1 MGTIQWN
8 VGEEIHLDGNPQMC
22 DLTRKLARLKYL
34 CQNGEVSESK
44 FYQIAHPLAE
54 KRYEPLRKFLIELLE
69 SPNEI
74 CRLNAVRLLGGHWP
88 EKQDIGEKLIELLI
102 NDPNDD
108 VRMLSASALSHIKY
122 VKSRTVLWQC
132 LNNPKEVSFV
142 KDSCI
147 DAIRILDGTPQL
159 QILQEQLN
167 RIVDENR

>member
-1 MGTIQWN
+1 
-8 VGEEIHLDGNPQMC
+8 MC
-22 DLTRKLARLKYL
+22 DLTGDLAKLKNL
-34 CQNGEVSESK
+34 CQNGEVSEHK
-44 FYQIAHPLAE
+44 FYGIAHPLAE
-54 KRYEPLRKFLIELLE
+54 KRYEPLRKFLIEMLD

-74 CRLNAVRLLGGHWP
+74 VRLNAVHLLSGHWP
-88 EKQDIGEKLIELLI
+88 EKQDIGKKLVELLI

-122 VKSRTVLWQC
+122 VESRAALHQC
-132 LNNPKEVSFV
+132 LNDPKETSFV

-167 RIVDENR
+167 RIVNENG

>member
-1 MGTIQWN
+1 
-8 VGEEIHLDGNPQMC
+8 MC
-22 DLTRKLARLKYL
+22 DLTRNFARLKNL
-34 CQNGEVSESK
+34 CQNKKVSEHT
-44 FYQIAHPLAE
+44 FYQVAHPLAE

-74 CRLNAVRLLGGHWP
+74 FRLNAVHLLGGHWP
-88 EKQDIGEKLIELLI
+88 EKQDIGEKLTELLI

-108 VRMLSASALSHIKY
+108 VRMLSASALSHIRY
-122 VKSRTVLWQC
+122 TESRATLLQC
-132 LNNPKEVSFV
+132 INDPKEVSFV

-167 RIVDENR
+167 RIVNEKR